1 VLVPEPVKHPDTLK
15 LVIHPLCFKR
25 WLALRSELWQS
36 PGMSEELTFI
46 NLPFAEDTPSPRE
59 LGAVLTDQLYREAMQ
74 LAEDSR
80 TYFDHVGQWDR
91 KRLEPMDRVLF
102 SCESL
107 KVTTRL
113 MHAISWLLVR
123 KAVLANEMN
132 EAEARLPERRLGR
145 ATATLSDDLP
155 RLQTLPPM
163 AQRLVTRSQDLYSR
177 LQRLEAQMFEVLD
190 VSGPGQG
197 PARALLDR
205 IEGAF

>member
-1 VLVPEPVKHPDTLK
+1 MWHPDRTK
-15 LVIHPLCFKR
+15 LGIHLLCFKW
-25 WLALRSELWQS
+25 WLALQLKLWQCLWV
-36 PGMSEELTFI
+36 SEELTFI
-46 NLPFAEDTPSPRE
+46 DLPFAEDTESPRE
-59 LGAVLTDQLYREAMQ
+59 LSAMLIDQLYREAMQ

-123 KAVLANEMN
+123 KAVQAHEMN

-145 ATATLSDDLP
+145 ASVTQEDDMQRLATM
-155 RLQTLPPM
+155 PPM
-163 AQRLVTRSQDLYSR
+163 AQRLVVRSQDLYNR
-177 LQRLEAQMFEVLD
+177 LHRLENQMIDSNGFAA
-190 VSGPGQG
+190 PGNS
-197 PARALLDR
+197 PARALMER

>member
-1 VLVPEPVKHPDTLK
+1 
-15 LVIHPLCFKR
+15 
-25 WLALRSELWQS
+25 
-36 PGMSEELTFI
+36 MSEELTFI
-46 NLPFAEDTPSPRE
+46 DLPFAEDGQTPGE
-59 LGAVLTDQLYREAMQ
+59 LGLRLTEQLYREAMQ
-74 LAEDSR
+74 LAEDAR

-123 KAVLANEMN
+123 KAVQANEMD

-145 ATATLSDDLP
+145 ATVTVADDLP
-155 RLQTLPPM
+155 RLQSLPPM
-163 AQRLVTRSQDLYSR
+163 AQRLVVRSQDLYTR
-177 LQRLEAQMFEVLD
+177 LQRLETQMLDSDAGADVAQ
-190 VSGPGQG
+190 S
-197 PARALLDR
+197 PARALLER

>member
-1 VLVPEPVKHPDTLK
+1 LWHY
-15 LVIHPLCFKR
+15 LCV
-25 WLALRSELWQS
+25 
-36 PGMSEELTFI
+36 SEELTFI
-46 NLPFAEDTPSPRE
+46 DLPFAEETESPSE
-59 LGAVLTDQLYREAMQ
+59 LSAILIDQLYREAMQ

-91 KRLEPMDRVLF
+91 KRLEPMERVLF

-123 KAVLANEMN
+123 KAVQAHEMN

-145 ATATLSDDLP
+145 ATVTLEDDLQ
-155 RLQTLPPM
+155 RLASLPPM
-163 AQRLVTRSQDLYSR
+163 AQRLVVRSQDLYNR
-177 LQRLEAQMFEVLD
+177 LHRIENQLIDSDGFAAPAA
-190 VSGPGQG
+190 S
-197 PARALLDR
+197 PARALMQR

>member
-1 VLVPEPVKHPDTLK
+1 
-15 LVIHPLCFKR
+15 
-25 WLALRSELWQS
+25 
-36 PGMSEELTFI
+36 MSEELTFVD
-46 NLPFAEDTPSPRE
+46 LPFAEASQLPRE
-59 LGAVLTDQLYREAMQ
+59 LGTLLIDQLYREAMQ

-123 KAVLANEMN
+123 KAVQANEMN
-132 EAEARLPERRLGR
+132 EFEARLPERRLGR
-145 ATATLSDDLP
+145 ATATTSDDLP

-163 AQRLVTRSQDLYSR
+163 AQRLVVRSQDLYSR
-177 LQRLEAQMFEVLD
+177 LQRLETQMFDTEVGEA
-190 VSGPGQG
+190 VPAS
-197 PARALLDR
+197 PARALMER
-205 IEGAF
+205 IEDAF

>member
-1 VLVPEPVKHPDTLK
+1 MWHQDKLK
-15 LVIHPLCFKR
+15 LVIHLLCFKR
-25 WLALRSELWQS
+25 RLALALKLWQCLR
-36 PGMSEELTFI
+36 MSEELTFI
-46 NLPFAEDTPSPRE
+46 DLPFADDVQSPRE
-59 LGAVLTDQLYREAMQ
+59 LGAVLIDQLYREAMQ

-123 KAVLANEMN
+123 KAVLAHEMN

-145 ATATLSDDLP
+145 ATVTTEDDLP
-155 RLQTLPPM
+155 RLKTLPPM
-163 AQRLVTRSQDLYSR
+163 AQRLVVRSQDLYSR
-177 LQRLEAQMFEVLD
+177 LHRLETQMFD
-190 VSGPGQG
+190 TSAITISGEG
-197 PARALLDR
+197 PARALMDR

>member
-1 VLVPEPVKHPDTLK
+1 
-15 LVIHPLCFKR
+15 
-25 WLALRSELWQS
+25 
-36 PGMSEELTFI
+36 MSEELTFI
-46 NLPFAEDTPSPRE
+46 DLPFAEDGEMPRE
-59 LGAVLTDQLYREAMQ
+59 LGVRLIEQLYREAMQ
-74 LAEDSR
+74 LAEDAR

-123 KAVLANEMN
+123 KAVQANEMD

-145 ATATLSDDLP
+145 ATMTGADDLP
-155 RLQTLPPM
+155 RLKTLPPM
-163 AQRLVTRSQDLYSR
+163 AQRLVVRSQELYTR
-177 LQRLEAQMFEVLD
+177 LQRLETQMLAPEATAVVAQ
-190 VSGPGQG
+190 S
-197 PARALLDR
+197 PARALMDR

>member
-1 VLVPEPVKHPDTLK
+1 
-15 LVIHPLCFKR
+15 
-25 WLALRSELWQS
+25 
-36 PGMSEELTFI
+36 MSEELTFI
-46 NLPFAEDTPSPRE
+46 ELPFAHDAQLPRE
-59 LGAVLTDQLYREAMQ
+59 LGALLIDQLYREAMQ

-113 MHAISWLLVR
+113 MHSISWLLVR
-123 KAVLANEMN
+123 KAVLAHEMN

-145 ATATLSDDLP
+145 ATMTTEDDMP

-163 AQRLVTRSQDLYSR
+163 AQRLVVRSQDLYSR
-177 LQRLEAQMFEVLD
+177 LHRLETQIFDNVVVAASSE
-190 VSGPGQG
+190 G
-197 PARALLDR
+197 PARALMDR
-205 IEGAF
+205 INGAF

>member
-1 VLVPEPVKHPDTLK
+1 
-15 LVIHPLCFKR
+15 
-25 WLALRSELWQS
+25 
-36 PGMSEELTFI
+36 MSEELTFI
-46 NLPFAEDTPSPRE
+46 DPPFANLIEPPRE
-59 LGAVLTDQLYREAMQ
+59 LGIVLIDQLYREAMQ

-113 MHAISWLLVR
+113 MHSISWLLVR
-123 KAVLANEMN
+123 KAVLAQEMN

-145 ATATLSDDLP
+145 ASVTTQDDLP

-163 AQRLVTRSQDLYSR
+163 AQRLVVRSHDLYSR
-177 LQRLEAQMFEVLD
+177 LHRLETQMFD
-190 VSGPGQG
+190 TAPVSSADEG
-197 PARALLDR
+197 PARALMDR
-205 IEGAF
+205 IQGAF